1 MKSIASCVQA
11 SQPAKKMIDSSA
23 FSHDPMMQEF
33 LDLIKTLQMVMPK
46 GKKFNMGQIGTC
58 LKLIPLIGSYLKS
71 KSLSDQFKDSEF
83 LVYENSSGFKIVLL
97 LSPSKNQS
105 KSKDHVTQY
114 AIEVCVKST

>member
-1 MKSIASCVQA
+1 
-11 SQPAKKMIDSSA
+11 
-23 FSHDPMMQEF
+23 
-33 LDLIKTLQMVMPK
+33 MVMPK

-83 LVYENSSGFKIVLL
+83 LVYENASGYKIVLL